1 MKVNLIDEK
10 TIDRSLSRI
19 GHEIL
24 EKYKTLD
31 DVILI
36 GIKTRG
42 IYLAQR
48 IAKKIEQFEGIVV
61 PVGELD
67 ITLYRDDNHKKKHDD
82 PLVKGQT
89 IPFEIMGKQ
98 VVLVDDVLFTGR
110 TIRAAMDAI
119 MDLGRA
125 KMISAAVLIDRGHR
139 ELPIKADFVGKNIPT
154 SLQETVFVKLVE
166 SDGVDG
172 VILEKTE

>member
-1 MKVNLIDEK
+1 MKTNILDEK
-10 TIDRSLSRI
+10 TIDRTLSRI

-31 DVILI
+31 DVILV

-42 IYLAQR
+42 IFLAR
-48 IAKKIEQFEGIVV
+48 RVAKKIQQFEGVAMT
-61 PVGELD
+61 VGELD
-67 ITLYRDDNHKKKHDD
+67 ITLYRDDNQNKLHDD
-82 PLVKGQT
+82 PLVKGQD
-89 IPFEIMGKQ
+89 IPFDMTGKR

-125 KMISAAVLIDRGHR
+125 RSISAAVLIDRGHR

-154 SLQETVFVKLVE
+154 AMQETVFVKLVE
-166 SDGVDG
+166 IDGCDSV
-172 VILEKTE
+172 VLEKKD